1 MSNTKENP
9 KARDAERDTPLA
21 EWLRMASAT
30 QRERCATLAG
40 TSVSYLY
47 SLAGGH
53 RQQISARLAFQIE
66 DAMRRL
72 HGTTRGRL
80 PLVTAREIAFMHD
93 LAGL

>member
-1 MSNTKENP
+1 MSIKENP
-9 KARDAERDTPLA
+9 KDTPLA

-30 QRERCATLAG
+30 QRQRCATLAG
-40 TSVSYLY
+40 TSASYLY

-66 DAMRRL
+66 DATKRL
-72 HGTTRGRL
+72 SRDTRGRL
-80 PLVTAREIAFMHD
+80 PVVTARELAFMHD